1 MKVAVIGG
9 TGKMGGWLANFL
21 RRDGKEVVI
30 AGRNQEKLMETGRRL
45 GVAVE
50 SIPEAVRNADVVLL
64 SVSIDSFTEVVS
76 QLAPH
81 VRSGQIVI
89 DVTSVKTSPV
99 AAMHKF
105 LDTDQI
111 LGAHPLF
118 GPGAANLSNQNVILT
133 PTNEKEAALAER
145 VKKYLEDRGARVSL
159 MTPREHDEKMSVVL
173 GLSHFIAIVS
183 ADALLSS
190 GNLNQDK
197 DLGGITYRVLLTL
210 MESVLSEGPELY
222 ASLQVNLPGI
232 TEIED
237 LFLQKAGAWAELVRN
252 KDSQEFIRQMRALRD
267 RLAKGNTDF
276 GKAYQNM
283 YRLAAGL

>member
-76 QLAPH
+76 QLRPH
-81 VRSGQIVI
+81 VRRGQIVI

-159 MTPREHDEKMSVVL
+159 MTPHEHDEKMSVVL

>member
-9 TGKMGGWLANFL
+9 SGKMGSWLADFL
-21 RRDGKEVVI
+21 RQDGQEVVI
-30 AGRNQEKLMETGRRL
+30 AGRNQAKLLETGRRL

-50 SIPEAVRNADVVLL
+50 AIPEAVRNAEVVLL
-64 SVSIDSFTEVVS
+64 SVAIDSFNEVVS

-81 VRSGQIVI
+81 IRSGQIVI

-99 AAMHKF
+99 AAMHRF
-105 LDTDQI
+105 LATDQV

-118 GPGAANLSNQNVILT
+118 GPGAANLSNQNVVLT
-133 PTNEKEAALAER
+133 PTNETETVLAGKVR
-145 VKKYLEDRGARVSL
+145 KYLEDRGARVSL
-159 MTPREHDEKMSVVL
+159 MTPRRHDEKMSAVL

-190 GNLNQDK
+190 GELND
-197 DLGGITYRVLLTL
+197 DSHLSGVTYRVLLTL

-222 ASLQVNLPGI
+222 ASLQVNLPGM

-252 KDSQEFIRQMRALRD
+252 KDSQEFIRQMKALRD
-267 RLAKGNTDF
+267 RLAEGNTDF

>member
-76 QLAPH
+76 QLGPH
-81 VRSGQIVI
+81 VRRGQIVI

-133 PTNEKEAALAER
+133 PTNEKEAVLAER
-145 VKKYLEDRGARVSL
+145 IKKYLEDRGARVSL

>member
-1 MKVAVIGG
+1 VKVAVIGG

-21 RRDGKEVVI
+21 RQDGKEVVI

-76 QLAPH
+76 QLSPH
-81 VRSGQIVI
+81 VRRGQIVI

-133 PTNEKEAALAER
+133 PTNEKEAVLAER
-145 VKKYLEDRGARVSL
+145 IKKYLEDRGARVSL

-283 YRLAAGL
+283 YRLAAE

>member
-9 TGKMGGWLANFL
+9 SGKMGSWLANFL
-21 RRDGKEVVI
+21 RQDGQEVVI
-30 AGRNQEKLMETGRRL
+30 AGRNQAKLLEMGKRL
-45 GVAVE
+45 GVAVD
-50 SIPEAVRNADVVLL
+50 SIPEAVRNAEVVLL
-64 SVSIDSFTEVVS
+64 SVSIDSFNEVVS

-81 VRSGQIVI
+81 IRSGQIVI

-99 AAMHKF
+99 AAMHQF
-105 LDTDQI
+105 LATDQV

-118 GPGAANLSNQNVILT
+118 GPGAANLSNQNVVLT
-133 PTNEKEAALAER
+133 PTSETETILAGK
-145 VKKYLEDRGARVSL
+145 VQKYLEDRGARVSL
-159 MTPREHDEKMSVVL
+159 MTPRRHDEKMSAVL

-190 GNLNQDK
+190 GKLND
-197 DLGGITYRVLLTL
+197 DSHLSGITYRVLLTL

-222 ASLQVNLPGI
+222 ASLQVNLPGM

-237 LFLQKAGAWAELVRN
+237 LFLRKAGAWAELVRN
-252 KDSQEFIRQMRALRD
+252 KDSQEFIRQMTALRD
-267 RLAKGNTDF
+267 RLAEGNTDF

>member
-1 MKVAVIGG
+1 MKIAVIGG

-76 QLAPH
+76 QLRPY
-81 VRSGQIVI
+81 VRRGQIVI

>member
-21 RRDGKEVVI
+21 RQDGKEVVI
-30 AGRNQEKLMETGRRL
+30 TGRNQEKLLETGRRL
-45 GVAVE
+45 GVAVD

-76 QLAPH
+76 QLGPH
-81 VRSGQIVI
+81 VRRGQIVI

-105 LDTDQI
+105 LDTAQI

-133 PTNEKEAALAER
+133 PTNEPEAVLAER
-145 VKKYLEDRGARVSL
+145 IKKYLEDRGARVSL

-190 GNLNQDK
+190 GKLNHDK

-252 KDSQEFIRQMRALRD
+252 KDSQEFVRQMRALRD

>member
-1 MKVAVIGG
+1 
-9 TGKMGGWLANFL
+9 MGGWLANFL

-76 QLAPH
+76 QLGPH
-81 VRSGQIVI
+81 VRNGQIVI

-133 PTNEKEAALAER
+133 PTSEKEEVLAER
-145 VKKYLEDRGARVSL
+145 IKKYLEDRGARVSL

-267 RLAKGNTDF
+267 RLAKGNNDF

>member
-21 RRDGKEVVI
+21 RQDGKEVVI

-76 QLAPH
+76 QLRPH
-81 VRSGQIVI
+81 VRRGQIVI

-133 PTNEKEAALAER
+133 PTNEKEAVLAER

>member
-1 MKVAVIGG
+1 MKIAVIGG

-76 QLAPH
+76 QLRPH
-81 VRSGQIVI
+81 VRRGQIVI

>member
-9 TGKMGGWLANFL
+9 TGKMGSWLANFL

-30 AGRNQEKLMETGRRL
+30 TGRNQAKLLETGRRL
-45 GVAVE
+45 GVAVD

-76 QLAPH
+76 QLGPH
-81 VRSGQIVI
+81 VRRGQIVI

-99 AAMHKF
+99 AAMHQF
-105 LDTDQI
+105 LATDQI

-118 GPGAANLSNQNVILT
+118 GPGAANLSNQNVVLT
-133 PTNEKEAALAER
+133 PTNEPEAVLAER
-145 VKKYLEDRGARVSL
+145 IKKYLEDRGARVSL
-159 MTPREHDEKMSVVL
+159 MTPREHDETMSVVL

-190 GNLNQDK
+190 GKLNHAQH
-197 DLGGITYRVLLTL
+197 LSGITYRVLLTL

-252 KDSQEFIRQMRALRD
+252 KDSQEFIRQMRALRN

>member
-30 AGRNQEKLMETGRRL
+30 AGRNQKKLLETGRRL

-76 QLAPH
+76 QLSPH
-81 VRSGQIVI
+81 VRRGQIVI

-133 PTNEKEAALAER
+133 PTSEKEAALAER

>member
-1 MKVAVIGG
+1 MKIAVIGG

-30 AGRNQEKLMETGRRL
+30 AGRNQEKLLETGRRL

-76 QLAPH
+76 QLSPH
-81 VRSGQIVI
+81 VRRGQIVI

-111 LGAHPLF
+111 PGANPLF
-118 GPGAANLSNQNVILT
+118 GHGAANLSNQNVILT
-133 PTNEKEAALAER
+133 ATSEKEAALAER